1 MKRTLL
7 VFCLIAAANSVFAQK
22 VTPGLKAGVNITNF
36 TGGNF
41 EDVEKNALVGF
52 HGGGF
57 INISLGAFSIQP
69 EVLVSTAGVKI
80 EEAGESQNIKLTYLT
95 VPVIAKYRTT
105 GGFYL
110 EAGPQVGFKL
120 SEDIGESTIDD
131 FAKNLD
137 LALCAGLG
145 FQTKS
150 GFGIGGRYLVGISKV
165 GDFDPSSGVDPDFQ
179 NSVIQIGIFFALKGK
194 K

>member
-1 MKRTLL
+1 MKRI
-7 VFCLIAAANSVFAQK
+7 LIVLFVITANASIAQT

-41 EDVEKNALVGF
+41 DDVEKNALIGF
-52 HGGGF
+52 HAGGF
-57 INISLGAFSIQP
+57 INIGLGAFSVQP

-80 EEAGESQNIKLTYLT
+80 KDAGETQNVKLTYLT
-95 VPVIAKYRTT
+95 IPVMAKYRAN
-105 GGFYL
+105 GGFYF
-110 EAGPQVGFKL
+110 EVGPQVGFKL

-137 LALCAGLG
+137 LSVCAGIG

-150 GFGIGGRYLVGISKV
+150 GFGIGSRYLVGLSKV
-165 GDFDPSSGVDPDFQ
+165 GDFDASSGIDPDFQ
-179 NSVIQIGIFFALKGK
+179 NSVIQIGVFFALKGK